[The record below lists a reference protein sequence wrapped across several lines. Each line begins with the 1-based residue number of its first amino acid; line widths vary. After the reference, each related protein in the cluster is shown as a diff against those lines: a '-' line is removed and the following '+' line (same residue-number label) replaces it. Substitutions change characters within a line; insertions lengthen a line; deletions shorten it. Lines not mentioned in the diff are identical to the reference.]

1 MTIVDWDN
9 ILSII
14 LKALPISVPVIMF
27 LYFNY
32 RECRGFEFWQ
42 KQVSGFKWPIEYGD
56 NRRSEFSQVDWRCL
70 MIDGGWGTGKTTY
83 YEKILRY
90 IVGKKPHIYIS
101 CFSSDKSKLVND
113 ILQQQPLYKCFSLY
127 GLLSSLFVNNWQLF
141 MPKNRVLVF
150 DDIERL
156 HETAENYLDLIG
168 IFDYLISEKC
178 NSKLILIMNREHL
191 DKNQIFNAYL
201 ERVVDIVK
209 TDFGS
214 REKILANLFQH
225 HKTDKK
231 FHENNKLTIAFLIK
245 IISGKCYH
253 MANIRIAKTIIKSAV
268 ADINSLGIIAQL
280 SSDKEKAVY
289 LECCAEQLVRNLSVR
304 YLYFHDYDLFRAACN
319 IGLSPSND
327 LNIHSLTGRWIN
339 REDEA
344 QELKEYNKY
353 RQDLQNRLT
362 RYDLKL
368 DVFESGKFRDR
379 QTHEKLLKLS
389 INHWSCCEE
398 LIFNTLRNFVL
409 QLPTDDN
416 YPERTI
422 DNDEQIYYRDRN
434 FHIIIKHINDIKEMR
449 NNIIN
454 VLNVISQYIDVKQY
468 NEVFNLDID
477 SDVGYRKEHFTDLYL
492 SAIIAS
498 KHGLSKLYEFFVKI
512 IIGWFKHNKWVENT
526 NQLNQHIVRT
536 NAKVF
541 LFNDI
546 DNTCI
551 NGTKEIDF
559 HSMDDGSVSYE
570 TVFKN
575 NKWNQSIGWFVEM
588 NSTIKS
594 VSLECENI
602 FNKVNICV
610 KDSLTNETSK
620 SE

>member
-1 MTIVDWDN
+1 
-9 ILSII
+9 
-14 LKALPISVPVIMF
+14 
-27 LYFNY
+27 
-32 RECRGFEFWQ
+32 
-42 KQVSGFKWPIEYGD
+42 
-56 NRRSEFSQVDWRCL
+56 
-70 MIDGGWGTGKTTY
+70 
-83 YEKILRY
+83 
-90 IVGKKPHIYIS
+90 
-101 CFSSDKSKLVND
+101 
-113 ILQQQPLYKCFSLY
+113 
-127 GLLSSLFVNNWQLF
+127 
-141 MPKNRVLVF
+141 
-150 DDIERL
+150 
-156 HETAENYLDLIG
+156 
-168 IFDYLISEKC
+168 
-178 NSKLILIMNREHL
+178 
-191 DKNQIFNAYL
+191 
-201 ERVVDIVK
+201 
-209 TDFGS
+209 
-214 REKILANLFQH
+214 
-225 HKTDKK
+225 
-231 FHENNKLTIAFLIK
+231 
-245 IISGKCYH
+245 
-253 MANIRIAKTIIKSAV
+253 
-268 ADINSLGIIAQL
+268 
-280 SSDKEKAVY
+280 
-289 LECCAEQLVRNLSVR
+289 
-304 YLYFHDYDLFRAACN
+304 
-319 IGLSPSND
+319 
-327 LNIHSLTGRWIN
+327 
-339 REDEA
+339 
-344 QELKEYNKY
+344 
-353 RQDLQNRLT
+353 
-362 RYDLKL
+362 
-368 DVFESGKFRDR
+368 
-379 QTHEKLLKLS
+379 
-389 INHWSCCEE
+389 
-398 LIFNTLRNFVL
+398 
-409 QLPTDDN
+409 
-416 YPERTI
+416 
-422 DNDEQIYYRDRN
+422 
-434 FHIIIKHINDIKEMR
+434 MR

>member
-1 MTIVDWDN
+1 MTIADWDS

-14 LKALPISVPVIMF
+14 LKVLSISVPVVMF

-32 RECRGFEFWQ
+32 RECRNFEFWQ
-42 KQVSGFKWPIEYGD
+42 KQMTGFKWPSEYGD
-56 NRRSEFSQVDWRCL
+56 DRRSEFSQVDWRCL

-101 CFSSDKSKLVND
+101 CFSSNKSKLVND

-127 GLLSSLFVNNWQLF
+127 GLLSGLFVNNWQLF

-191 DKNQIFNAYL
+191 DKNQIVNAYL

-225 HKTDKK
+225 HETDKN
-231 FHENNKLTIAFLIK
+231 FHENNMLAIAFLIK

-268 ADINSLGIIAQL
+268 ADINSLGIIDQL

-289 LECCAEQLVRNLSVR
+289 LECCAEQLVKNLAVR
-304 YLYFHDYDLFRAACN
+304 YLYFHNYDLFRAACN

-327 LNIHSLTGRWIN
+327 LNIHSLTGRGIN

-344 QELKEYNKY
+344 QELKEYNKL
-353 RQDLQNRLT
+353 RQDLQNRLVH
-362 RYDLKL
+362 YDLNL
-368 DVFESGKFRDR
+368 DVFKSGEFRDR

-389 INHWSCCEE
+389 INHWSCVDD
-398 LIFNTLRNFVL
+398 LIFNTLPNFAE
-409 QLPTDDN
+409 QLPTDEN
-416 YPERTI
+416 YSERTI
-422 DNDEQIYYRDRN
+422 DDEEIYYRNKN
-434 FHIIIKHINDIKEMR
+434 FHIILKHINDIKEMR
-449 NNIIN
+449 SNIIN
-454 VLNVISQYIDVKQY
+454 VLNAISECVDFKQSRC
-468 NEVFNLDID
+468 VFELDLD
-477 SDVGYRKEHFTDLYL
+477 SDIGYRKEHFTGLYL
-492 SAIIAS
+492 QAIIAS

-512 IIGWFKHNKWVENT
+512 IIERFKHNKWVENT
-526 NQLNQHIVRT
+526 NQLNQHIIRT

-551 NGTKEIDF
+551 NGTEEIDY
-559 HSMDDGSVSYE
+559 HSMGDGSVSYE

-575 NKWNQSIGWFVEM
+575 NKWTQSIGWFIEM
-588 NSTIKS
+588 DSTIES
-594 VSLECENI
+594 VNLECENV
-602 FNKVNICV
+602 FNKINGFV
-610 KDSLTNETSK
+610 KDSLTNEIPK